1 MALEDVITA
10 NTAALERHAALLEK
24 VLAAGIRLPMTTD
37 AETGEGAPATEQQA
51 KRGPGRPRK
60 DAQAAGAAATE
71 AAPAAQSEPEKPAV
85 AAAPVPSAEEV
96 KAAVFAV
103 RDKLG
108 EAAAKNLI
116 KTAGGADKLG
126 AVAEDKRAAL
136 IAACK
141 VALEAPAPAE
151 DDDGGL

>member
-1 MALEDVITA
+1 MALEDALVA
-10 NTAALERHAALLEK
+10 NTAAIDRFAAAVEK
-24 VLAAGIRLPMTTD
+24 LVASGIVPNPPTADAGEAASPA
-37 AETGEGAPATEQQA
+37 AEQPA

-60 DAQAAGAAATE
+60 DQSAPAATE
-71 AAPAAQSEPEKPAV
+71 AAAPAEPADEKPAV
-85 AAAPVPSAEEV
+85 PTADEV
-96 KAAVFAV
+96 RAAVFKV
-103 RDKLG
+103 KDTLG

-141 VALEAPAPAE
+141 VALETPAPAE